1 MIDVK
6 MEDRWIE
13 EKTESDTGWVGIA
26 VCVSALSYYC
36 KASKHQ
42 SPPTAPTPSPWNVP
56 IYMKIKITN

>member
-1 MIDVK
+1 

-13 EKTESDTGWVGIA
+13 EETESDTGWVSTA
-26 VCVSALSYYC
+26 ACASALSYYR

-42 SPPTAPTPSPWNVP
+42 SPSTAPTASPWNVP